1 MRPPSVSS
9 LEFDLDGPQVTDGEA
24 ARVSSP
30 GRVSVSE
37 FELPTGPEGTVP
49 VPAYRPPLTALGS
62 GAFDL
67 AAPTS
72 VYRPVIRNIPS
83 PPRSHR
89 PHAASSSPL
98 FDRFRAPV
106 QVLVIAVLI
115 AVGDLVYA
123 RSVGGPVMLGPV
135 RLSWIT
141 ATLGVV
147 GVGLALWRLIGD
159 RDDG

>member
-1 MRPPSVSS
+1 M
-9 LEFDLDGPQVTDGEA
+9 
-24 ARVSSP
+24 
-30 GRVSVSE
+30 
-37 FELPTGPEGTVP
+37 
-49 VPAYRPPLTALGS
+49 
-62 GAFDL
+62 
-67 AAPTS
+67 
-72 VYRPVIRNIPS
+72 
-83 PPRSHR
+83 
-89 PHAASSSPL
+89 
-98 FDRFRAPV
+98 
-106 QVLVIAVLI
+106 LVIAVLI